1 KLTGLKVIRTKLGRP
16 DDKGRRAPEPIP
28 GSEHVLPADLAIEA
42 IGQQLDDALKPAL
55 PGVRFTDTGLVWVHE
70 DTLETSRS
78 GVFAAGD
85 IVNGGTTV
93 VQAVAEGARAARQ
106 IDEFLSAEPVAVR
119 VQSAAKP
126 WA

>member
-1 KLTGLKVIRTKLGRP
+1 LL
-16 DDKGRRAPEPIP
+16 
-28 GSEHVLPADLAIEA
+28 
-42 IGQQLDDALKPAL
+42 
-55 PGVRFTDTGLVWVHE
+55 GVRFTKDGLIWVHE
-70 DTLETSRS
+70 DTLETSRA

-119 VQSAAKP
+119 VHGGGKP
-126 WA
+126 